1 VSGRIEEHDQEDEL
15 GLGLADLPTRRAN
28 DPAHEPGRDRQHD
41 RHRYDEE
48 QQVAVEVREEGAER
62 EDGPEVR
69 DEAGR
74 EDDLAQAGLVQ
85 ARLDHDR
92 VDDRDRRGRERDAG
106 DLCGSKVPAD
116 DPSCEGHREEE
127 GEQEG
132 DEADGERLLPV
143 VLDDRRFDLRAG
155 EEGQQAT
162 AEPGQEVDPGGAVE
176 FENVAR
182 DDADDDLDEGD
193 RQAGAA
199 CDDRSH
205 EGQTEPDCCDGVRV
219 AQLEASTGVPVEA
232 INPSRGGSRQMARA
246 GLITRRQPRQNR
258 IFRQGPAR
266 QHGLQAF
273 RALNSCS
280 DGRRGMAT
288 GTFSGKAKRVRIY
301 VDEGQLHKHQ
311 SLPVAIL
318 GFLRKEGAAG
328 ATVFRG
334 IEGFGGSGEIH
345 TARLVD
351 INQRLPMVID
361 WIDTP
366 EQVERLLPQVKEM
379 IRHGFITVDD
389 TEVALFCPSPVRD
402 VASALRAADVMSRE
416 VISVTPDTSVRKVVE
431 FLVGKSY
438 RAIPVTKEGMPIGII
453 TNSDLLKR
461 AGLTIRVGLLPS
473 LDTPLLHAELERLAQ
488 GGKTAESVMTP
499 GPVTV
504 NQAMPLT
511 QVAEIMAY
519 RHLKRL
525 PVVDDHGAM
534 VGMISRLD
542 VLRTAAHFSER
553 AQAEPR
559 DIGLAVDAPV
569 AQSMRRDVP
578 TVFLDTPLPEV
589 LQAVVSTRLNRCVVV
604 DSERRV
610 MGKVTD
616 AEVLERVTP
625 ALRPSALRSLM
636 HRLPFVHS
644 KPDEA
649 RAEQHASA
657 RVAADLMVETAVVRE
672 DAPLRE
678 AIGSMLGGQHKI
690 IAVVDADKRLVGCL
704 DRADLLR
711 GLLSSNGFGT

>member
-1 VSGRIEEHDQEDEL
+1 
-15 GLGLADLPTRRAN
+15 
-28 DPAHEPGRDRQHD
+28 
-41 RHRYDEE
+41 
-48 QQVAVEVREEGAER
+48 
-62 EDGPEVR
+62 
-69 DEAGR
+69 
-74 EDDLAQAGLVQ
+74 
-85 ARLDHDR
+85 
-92 VDDRDRRGRERDAG
+92 
-106 DLCGSKVPAD
+106 
-116 DPSCEGHREEE
+116 
-127 GEQEG
+127 
-132 DEADGERLLPV
+132 
-143 VLDDRRFDLRAG
+143 
-155 EEGQQAT
+155 
-162 AEPGQEVDPGGAVE
+162 
-176 FENVAR
+176 
-182 DDADDDLDEGD
+182 
-193 RQAGAA
+193 
-199 CDDRSH
+199 
-205 EGQTEPDCCDGVRV
+205 
-219 AQLEASTGVPVEA
+219 
-232 INPSRGGSRQMARA
+232 
-246 GLITRRQPRQNR
+246 
-258 IFRQGPAR
+258 
-266 QHGLQAF
+266 
-273 RALNSCS
+273 
-280 DGRRGMAT
+280 MAT

-438 RAIPVTKEGMPIGII
+438 RAMPVTKEGMPVGII

-542 VLRTAAHFSER
+542 VLRTAARFSER
-553 AQAEPR
+553 GQAEPR

-569 AQSMRRDVP
+569 SQAMRRDVP

-636 HRLPFVHS
+636 HRLPFVHP
-644 KPDEA
+644 KLDEA
-649 RAEQHASA
+649 RAEQHAIA

-711 GLLSSNGFGT
+711 GLLSTNGFGT